1 MFYIVGN
8 KRFMNVRTAR
18 AEGYKAVKKTGKS
31 VDLYKA
37 TAKGTV
43 DAGTI
48 MLGPNGKVYYAP
60 FKGKTHILYRDGGI
74 EG

>member
-18 AEGYKAVKKTGKS
+18 AEGYKMVKKTGRS

-48 MLGPNGKVYYAP
+48 MLGTNGKVLYAP